1 MVKVKYEIP
10 SLGIS
15 GSLEIDPVYRVRKGK
30 GRWVLPTAKI
40 KKKIRE
46 RHNTD
51 APIKILK

>member
-1 MVKVKYEIP
+1 MLVKYEIP

-15 GSLEIDPVYRVRKGK
+15 GVVEIDPVYRVKQ

-51 APIKILK
+51 APIKIIK